1 MAIPCP
7 HFISSAKA
15 AMEAGLL
22 IPSSPSSSVSVILTQ
37 DDLKKIAAYKAVE
50 YVESGMVLGLGT
62 GSTAKHAVDRIGEL
76 LRQGKLTNIIGIPTS
91 TKTHEQAVSLGIP
104 LSDLDSHPVV
114 DLAIDGAD
122 EVDPYLNLVK
132 GRGGS
137 LLREKMVEGA
147 SGKLQNLFEESGCV
161 AKLRTF
167 GENQE
172 PYVTDNGNYI
182 IDLYFEKSIGD
193 LKVASDAILN
203 IAGVVEHGMF
213 LDMAT
218 TVIVAVFLK
227 HILILT
233 RFPWSVVDAIINMH
247 DPMQTGIVMLKT
259 DAGTLPVVW
268 CRMPFNAKGKKSKGQ
283 MKFSSKLVSTK
294 GVM

>member
-7 HFISSAKA
+7 HFIASEKA
-15 AMEAGLL
+15 AVEAGLL
-22 IPSSPSSSVSVILTQ
+22 VPSSPSSSLSPPPVILTQ

-76 LRQGKLTNIIGIPTS
+76 LRQGKLKNIIGIPTS
-91 TKTHEQAVSLGIP
+91 KKTHEQAVSLGIP
-104 LSDLDSHPVV
+104 LSDLDSHPTL

-122 EVDPYLNLVK
+122 EVDPFLNLVK

-147 SGKLQNLFEESGCV
+147 CKKFIVIVDESKLVKYLGGSGLAMPVEIIPFCWKFTAARLQKLFEDSGCV

-167 GENQE
+167 GEKDE
-172 PYVTDNGNYI
+172 PFVTDNGNYI
-182 IDLYFEKSIGD
+182 VDLYFNKSIGD
-193 LKVASDAILN
+193 LKVASDAILQL
-203 IAGVVEHGMF
+203 AGVVEHGMF

-218 TVIVAVFLK
+218 TVIIAGEL
-227 HILILT
+227 
-233 RFPWSVVDAIINMH
+233 
-247 DPMQTGIVMLKT
+247 GITIK
-259 DAGTLPVVW
+259 
-268 CRMPFNAKGKKSKGQ
+268 NK
-283 MKFSSKLVSTK
+283 
-294 GVM
+294 

>member
-1 MAIPCP
+1 MPIPCA
-7 HFISSAKA
+7 HFIASEKA

-22 IPSSPSSSVSVILTQ
+22 LPSSSLSQLILTQ

-50 YVESGMVLGLGT
+50 YIESGMVLGLGT
-62 GSTAKHAVDRIGEL
+62 GSTAKHAVDRIGKL
-76 LRQGKLTNIIGIPTS
+76 LRQGKLKDIVGIPTS
-91 TKTHEQAVSLGIP
+91 KKTHEQALSLGIP

-147 SGKLQNLFEESGCV
+147 CKKFVVIVDESKLVNYIGGSGLAMPVEVIQFCWKFTASRLQNLFQESGCV
-161 AKLRTF
+161 AKLRTL
-167 GENQE
+167 GEKAE

-182 IDLYFEKSIGD
+182 IDLYFKQSIGD
-193 LKVASDAILN
+193 LKAASDSILQ

-213 LDMAT
+213 IDMAT
-218 TVIVAVFLK
+218 TVIVAGARDCNVTAEFDTK
-227 HILILT
+227 EGGGDPPT
-233 RFPWSVVDAIINMH
+233 TAVASQVV
-247 DPMQTGIVMLKT
+247 
-259 DAGTLPVVW
+259 
-268 CRMPFNAKGKKSKGQ
+268 
-283 MKFSSKLVSTK
+283 
-294 GVM
+294 